1 MGLVP
6 SYISRSVAGSYD
18 YEATSIFAMLFTF
31 YLWVKVAPPFSTS
44 RLVREHWLVIHL
56 RVLRTELLLHG
67 VLLGWLR
74 VHHQSHPHLRRGHGV
89 HP

>member
-1 MGLVP
+1 M
-6 SYISRSVAGSYD
+6 AGSYD

-44 RLVREHWLVIHL
+44 RLVGQHGLTADL
-56 RVLRTELLLHG
+56 GVLRTELLLHG
-67 VLLGWLR
+67 VLLGRLR
-74 VHHQSHPHLRRGHGV
+74 VHHQSDPDLRRGHGL